1 MSDADAMRAFATRYF
16 DLMQAGDFDG
26 VLDCYAPDARIWHNT
41 DRREE
46 TREENVRGLTASGT
60 RVVDRV
66 YADRRLAVFPTGFV
80 QQHVLRGTRVH
91 DGAPVELPACLV
103 AEVHDGRIT
112 RLDGYFDSA
121 AVAEFAEFA

>member
-1 MSDADAMRAFATRYF
+1 
-16 DLMQAGDFDG
+16 MQAGDFAG
-26 VLDCYAPDARIWHNT
+26 VLACYAPDARIWHNT

-46 TREENVRGLTASGT
+46 TPAENVRSLAASGT

-80 QQHVLRGTRVH
+80 QEHVLRGTRVH
-91 DGAPVELPACLV
+91 DAVTVELPACLV

-121 AVAEFAEFA
+121 SAAEFAKYA